1 MTISGAI
8 FDLDGTL
15 IDSMGIYDEVGGACL
30 EWLGLNE
37 NSELKKLFF
46 TKTTIELS
54 HVFREKYGI
63 NKTESEIVDGINDVL
78 FDLYA
83 NKIKKKEGILE
94 FLELLKSKNVKM
106 ALLTASDRKVVFP
119 CLKRNGLLEYF
130 YEFVFCSEYNT
141 SKHEGDIFLFTMN
154 LLGSRKEETIVFED
168 ALYAIRSA
176 RKIGLKT
183 CGIEDEWCSKDKNKI
198 VEYSDFYGKNWAE
211 IKGIFDGFR
220 WET

>member
-37 NSELKKLFF
+37 NSDLKKLFF

-78 FDLYA
+78 FDFYA

-141 SKHEGDIFLFTMN
+141 SKHGGDIFYLQ
-154 LLGSRKEETIVFED
+154 
-168 ALYAIRSA
+168 
-176 RKIGLKT
+176 
-183 CGIEDEWCSKDKNKI
+183 
-198 VEYSDFYGKNWAE
+198 
-211 IKGIFDGFR
+211 
-220 WET
+220 